1 MDAVVASDL
10 CSRVFRVSEE
20 GEMEM
25 RREEKRIHTV
35 RREYNLRGL
44 PLLWI
49 HTTITC
55 YVIVCTYSPF

>member
-44 PLLWI
+44 PLCGYTQLL
-49 HTTITC
+49 H
-55 YVIVCTYSPF
+55 VM